1 MNLIVGAL
9 VANSI
14 IKKSIEDKHLI
25 TPVILYNLV
34 FLVYC
39 DYYIHYNKMLFNE
52 QFIKTDQGLI
62 LPSLYYKFNCYG
74 KDVIKT
80 FSKNAKQEVFYIK
93 SKEFN
98 KSLNNIWYN
107 YKDVEESRL
116 ISISKDI
123 AKKFE
128 GNKKVLKKTNC
139 SD

>member
-39 DYYIHYNKMLFNE
+39 DYFCLNNKKLFNE
-52 QFIKTDQGLI
+52 QFIKTEQGLI

-74 KDVIKT
+74 NDFIKT
-80 FSKNAKQEVFYIK
+80 FSKNANKEVFYIN
-93 SKEFN
+93 SKDFN

-107 YKDVEESRL
+107 YSDLEESKL

>member
-25 TPVILYNLV
+25 TPVILYSLV

-39 DYYIHYNKMLFNE
+39 DYYIRYNKKLFNE
-52 QFIKTDQGLI
+52 QFIKTEQGLI
-62 LPSLYYKFNCYG
+62 LPSLCYKFNCYG
-74 KDVIKT
+74 NDVIKT
-80 FSKNAKQEVFYIK
+80 FSKNAKYEVTYITD
-93 SKEFN
+93 KEFN

-107 YKDVEESRL
+107 YKDLEESKL

-123 AKKFE
+123 ASKFE
-128 GNKKVLKKTNC
+128 GCKKVLKKTNC